1 MKLLFLFLIPLI
13 LTAYEGENANVVREY
28 PALRFTYG
36 NQSINR
42 PLFHFTPT
50 YGWMNDPNGCFYD
63 KEAKIWHL
71 YFQYN
76 PQGTTW
82 GTPLY
87 WGHAISK
94 DLNTWKQQNIAI
106 GPPNDRDGV
115 FSGSIYIDSD
125 NLSGFFDDDV
135 DKEQRI
141 IAMWTYNYDTD
152 SEELGDD
159 GKPKKIHH
167 QNQWLSF
174 SKDKGYTFIT
184 PTEGAEHLGKSVNPV
199 AIAHYSDGTE
209 QLDFRDP
216 QVIKYLSTA
225 KTSET
230 NDTETV
236 DRKFIMTVAE
246 SQQYVIYFY
255 QSDNGV
261 HFERKG
267 SYAFGGFLGHQY
279 ECPNMCHLKNNE
291 KEGDE
296 EDSYWVLFVSI
307 NPGAFLG
314 GSSTWYVIGQ
324 FKRENGIITDNFVFE
339 QTHKYLN
346 IFDYGK
352 DFYAMQLFFMNP
364 DNDESLKAGYDTVTG
379 ITWASN
385 WQYSGIVPTDP
396 WRSSMTIPREF
407 SLSHFNLN
415 TQVKFLTLKQ
425 RPVLNH
431 ENFNSPL
438 IHELNST
445 KIYPL
450 TSDNENRTIDF
461 SDGANGAFEFFL
473 DFAVTGKSDVTPE
486 FYMLLRGGSIPEE
499 YLKIGY
505 HDNGPIFYLDRGHT
519 NVQFVKN
526 FGAFT
531 HHISMFSEHLNWRY
545 NIYGLVDR
553 NIIELFLNVNDIQKK
568 TSYVASTNTFFFT
581 GGNFVSTV
589 EFIPISEGRFNIDF
603 YGRQLTTFNYTET
616 VA

>member
-1 MKLLFLFLIPLI
+1 MKLLFLFLIPFI
-13 LTAYEGENANVVREY
+13 LTEY
-28 PALRFTYG
+28 TGSDTNKVKTYPPIRFTYG
-36 NQSINR
+36 NHSINR

-63 KEAKIWHL
+63 KTDKIWHL

-76 PQGTTW
+76 PRSNVWDQ
-82 GTPLY
+82 PLY

-94 DLNTWKQQNIAI
+94 DLNTWKEQPIAI

-115 FSGSIYIDSD
+115 FSGSIYIDSQ
-125 NLSGFFDDDV
+125 NKSGFFSEDV
-135 DKEQRI
+135 DEEQRI
-141 IAMWTYNYDTD
+141 IAMWTYNYDVDTD
-152 SEELGDD
+152 QKDENGNII
-159 GKPKKIHH
+159 KIHH
-167 QNQWLSF
+167 QHQWLSF

-199 AIAHYSDGTE
+199 AIARYSDGSE

-230 NDTETV
+230 DDSPTE

-279 ECPNMCHLKNNE
+279 ECPNMCHLKNVN
-291 KEGDE
+291 KTEGE
-296 EDSYWVLFVSI
+296 LDSYWVLFISI

-314 GSSTWYVIGQ
+314 GSSTWYVIGE
-324 FKRENGIITDNFVFE
+324 FKRENGVITDNFIFE

-352 DFYAMQLFFMNP
+352 DFYAMQLYFVNP
-364 DNDESLKAGYDTVTG
+364 DSDDVLKEGYETVTG

-407 SLSHFNLN
+407 ALSHFHLN
-415 TQVKFLTLKQ
+415 GQVSFLTLRQ

-431 ENFNSPL
+431 ANFSPSIHTLTPTL
-438 IHELNST
+438 IEPLYST
-445 KIYPL
+445 SP
-450 TSDNENRTIDF
+450 NRIIDF
-461 SDGANGAFEFFL
+461 SEGANGAFEFFL
-473 DFAVTGKSDVTPE
+473 DFQLVEGKTATPE
-486 FYMLLRGGSIPEE
+486 FYMLLRGGSLPEE
-499 YLKIGY
+499 YIKFGY
-505 HDNGPIFYLDRGHT
+505 NDNGPIFYIDRGHS
-519 NVQFVKN
+519 NVEFVKN
-526 FGAFT
+526 NGAFT
-531 HHISMFSEHLNWRY
+531 HHISLFSEHLDYRY
-545 NIYGLVDR
+545 NLYGLVDR
-553 NIIELFLNVNDIQKK
+553 NIIEVFLNVDNMNTK
-568 TSYVASTNTFFFT
+568 TSYVAATNTFFFT

-589 EFIPISEGRFNIDF
+589 EFVPITEGRFNIAF
-603 YGRQLTTFNYTET
+603 YGRQLSTFDYTE
-616 VA
+616 